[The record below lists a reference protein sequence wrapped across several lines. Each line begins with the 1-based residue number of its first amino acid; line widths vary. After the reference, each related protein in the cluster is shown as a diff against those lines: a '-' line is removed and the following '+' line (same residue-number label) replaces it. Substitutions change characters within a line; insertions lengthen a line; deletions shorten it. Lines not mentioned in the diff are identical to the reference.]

1 MLLSALPLAMQGQA
15 VLTSPAPGSTLS
27 GSTVNFT
34 LQTAGDVSQYQLW
47 LGTAGVGSGNLGVY
61 SFGSTSISS
70 LTAPVTGIPT
80 SGGTVYARLFTDIS
94 GNWQATDYTYKEAS
108 QNTPDTAALSA
119 VSCSSA
125 SVTGSGTD
133 ACTVA
138 LSAAAPSGG
147 TTVTLSSS
155 TSAVKVPASVTVA
168 EGATSG
174 AFTAT
179 VSAVSTAQ
187 SGTVSAS
194 AGGAT
199 ETFALQLKAASS
211 TSGYAVN
218 LSWDAPSD
226 SSISGYNIYRSP
238 SSGGTFSLLNSTVN
252 TPTSYTD
259 STVAGGSSYQYEVTT
274 VDDSG
279 VESAP
284 SNVFTATIP

>member
-15 VLTSPAPGSTLS
+15 ALTSPAPGSTLS

-34 LQTAGDVSQYQLW
+34 LQTASNVNQYQLW

-61 SFGSTSISS
+61 TFGSTSISS
-70 LTAPVTGIPT
+70 LTAPVAGIPT

-108 QNTPDTAALSA
+108 QNKSDTAALSA

-125 SVTGSGTD
+125 SLTGSGTD
-133 ACTVA
+133 ACTVTLA
-138 LSAAAPSGG
+138 AAAPSGG

-155 TSAVKVPASVTVA
+155 TSAVKVPPSVTVA

-194 AGGAT
+194 AGGVT

-218 LSWDAPSD
+218 LSWDAPGD

-238 SSGGTFSLLNSTVN
+238 GSGGTFSLLNSTVN

-259 STVAGGSSYQYEVTT
+259 STVAGGSSYHYEVTT
-274 VDDSG
+274 VDASG
-279 VESAP
+279 VESVP
-284 SNVFTATIP
+284 SNLFTATIP